1 MLKIILLLKLAT
13 KNTALA
19 LNTVVRPMIWS

>member
-19 LNTVVRPMIWS
+19 ASTVVRPLIWS